1 MHITLANPYNKEKP
15 VEQNYYDARS
25 ENSFSKQLN
34 GSLISD
40 YLDGKPAR
48 IGKKKITRKQRDEWF
63 WTSDFVSRLDHETYT
78 GDEFVLALSR
88 YFGQQVT
95 PNKQL
100 LLHLAKAAPDTI
112 VTAVRY
118 SGIVAQKNNTK
129 LEELQGI
136 AESSDEIAEL
146 CKIIEIL
153 QEAHQTRIEALEQA
167 KKKLA
172 HLTVIDFLCYAALYA
187 FKEIIP
193 VYSGQQQIIDNE
205 TGHPIEPMSFAQETE
220 VALGDLLTWKV
231 QTCNSQHLK
240 ITERELAKSV
250 GSHISPFLFD
260 DGSMGQPDWQTLH
273 DFELLVG
280 HQYELNDFVSRSL
293 NAFSYDNSICY
304 ARNGHILEIKIL
316 DEQQKQNWH
325 RNGRKL
331 ELLAGYWYIKGEQRL
346 ILSGLAD
353 IVIGQP
359 ENSEYNKLAYAKAL
373 SGTLFL
379 RNIYGVDEFIS
390 LEGVDKEVDTFQLLL
405 ALELNS
411 VFFNT
416 CYFYPYFEYL
426 QSSGSWQKAL
436 HDLALDGLLE
446 GENRFPITWAYKKDK
461 IARTREWTVSEKH
474 PSGSAKT
481 AEQIIDFCSMDM
493 AALKKK
499 LKAEPNA
506 PTANL
511 SEKPYLKFGNILFQL
526 PWISAAS
533 NNRTLVVNN
542 LRRLGARRKGAQE
555 EASRL
560 ETIWAGHFEKK
571 GFSVVS
577 NWHPPATEHANP
589 GEIDLICARDNVVFV
604 FEIKSGYIRKSKQQ
618 TWLHKT
624 NTLRRAGKQLQVKHQ
639 TVLEHLAKKEELF
652 EKLGLDE
659 SFCESQVHGWILDT
673 SIEHDHELFNGFLKV
688 SIEEIYIALY
698 DQADFLVGLNDSE
711 LSHWMKNNML
721 KETTL
726 YPDGFSAQE
735 FYLAITQERV
745 WHNKI

>member
-1 MHITLANPYNKEKP
+1 MEANFYDSRKLSMLSSAEHKS
-15 VEQNYYDARS
+15 EQCI
-25 ENSFSKQLN
+25 
-34 GSLISD
+34 SLISD
-40 YLDGKPAR
+40 YLDGKPRR
-48 IGKKKITRKQRDEWF
+48 IGKNKIARKQRDEWF
-63 WTSDFVSRLDHETYT
+63 WTSSIVSRLDHEIYT
-78 GDEFVLALSR
+78 SDEFVLALSR
-88 YFGQQVT
+88 YFGQET
-95 PNKQL
+95 TSNKQL
-100 LLHLAKAAPDTI
+100 LFHLAKAAPDTI
-112 VTAVRY
+112 ITAVRY

-129 LEELQGI
+129 LEELKGI
-136 AESSDEIAEL
+136 AEISDEISEL
-146 CKIIEIL
+146 YKTIVIL
-153 QEAHQTRIEALEQA
+153 GEAHQTRIEALEQA

-172 HLTVIDFLCYAALYA
+172 HLTVIDFLCYAALFA

-193 VYSGQQQIIDNE
+193 VWSNQQQIIENE
-205 TGHPIEPMSFAQETE
+205 TGQPIEPVSFAQETE
-220 VALGDLLTWKV
+220 IALGDLLTWKV

-240 ITERELAKSV
+240 VTEMELAKSV

-293 NAFSYDNSICY
+293 NAFSYDDSICY
-304 ARNGHILEIKIL
+304 VRNGDALEIKVL
-316 DEQQKQNWH
+316 DEQQKQAWR
-325 RNGRKL
+325 RNGRKF
-331 ELLAGYWYIKGEQRL
+331 ELLAGYWFIKGQQQL

-359 ENSEYNKLAYAKAL
+359 ENSEANKLAYAKAL

-379 RNIYGVDEFIS
+379 KNIYGVGEFIS
-390 LEGVDKEVDTFQLLL
+390 LEGVDNEVDTFQLLL

-416 CYFYPYFEYL
+416 CYFYPYFEFL
-426 QSSGSWQKAL
+426 QSSGSWKKAL

-461 IARTREWTVSEKH
+461 IARTRGWTVSEKH

-481 AEQIIDFCSMDM
+481 AEQIIDFCIMDM
-493 AALKKK
+493 AVLKKK

-506 PTANL
+506 PIANL

-526 PWISAAS
+526 PWISAAN

-560 ETIWAGHFEKK
+560 ETILAGHFEKK

-577 NWHPPATEHANP
+577 NWHPPASEHANP
-589 GEIDLICARDNVVFV
+589 GEIDLICARDNIVFV
-604 FEIKSGYIRKSKQQ
+604 FEIKSGYIRKSQQ
-618 TWLHKT
+618 QAWLHKT

-639 TVLEHLAKKEELF
+639 ALLEQLAKKEELF
-652 EKLGLDE
+652 EKLGLDDN
-659 SFCESQVHGWILDT
+659 FCESQVHGWILDT

-711 LSHWMKNNML
+711 LANLIRNNSFG
-721 KETTL
+721 ESTL
-726 YPDGFSAQE
+726 YPNGFSAQE
-735 FYLAITQERV
+735 FYSAITQERV

>member
-1 MHITLANPYNKEKP
+1 M
-15 VEQNYYDARS
+15 EQNYYDARNEKAS
-25 ENSFSKQLN
+25 SKQLN

-40 YLDGKPAR
+40 YLDGKPAL
-48 IGKKKITRKQRDEWF
+48 IGKKKISRRQRDEWF
-63 WTSDFVSRLDHETYT
+63 WTSDFVFRLDHETYASN
-78 GDEFVLALSR
+78 EFALALSR
-88 YFGQQVT
+88 YFGQEST
-95 PNKQL
+95 SNKQL
-100 LLHLAKAAPDTI
+100 LLNLAKTAPDTI
-112 VTAVRY
+112 ITAVRY
-118 SGIVAQKNNTK
+118 SGIVAQKNNKK
-129 LEELQGI
+129 LEELKGI
-136 AESSDEIAEL
+136 AEISDEISEL
-146 CKIIEIL
+146 CKVIEIL
-153 QEAHQTRIEALEQA
+153 REAHQTRIEALEQA

-187 FKEIIP
+187 FKKIIP
-193 VYSGQQQIIDNE
+193 VWSNQQQIIDNE
-205 TGHPIEPMSFAQETE
+205 TGQPIEPLSFAQETE
-220 VALGDLLTWKV
+220 IALGDLLTWKV
-231 QTCNSQHLK
+231 HTCNPQHLK
-240 ITERELAKSV
+240 VTEMELVKSV
-250 GSHISPFLFD
+250 GGHISPFLFN
-260 DGSMGQPDWQTLH
+260 DGSMGQPDWQALH

-293 NAFSYDNSICY
+293 NVFSYDDSVCY
-304 ARNGHILEIKIL
+304 VRNGHILEIKVL
-316 DEQQKQNWH
+316 DEQQKQAWR
-325 RNGRKL
+325 RNGRKM
-331 ELLAGYWYIKGEQRL
+331 ELLAGYWYIKGQQQL
-346 ILSGLAD
+346 ILSGLSD

-359 ENSEYNKLAYAKAL
+359 ENSEANKLAYAKAL

-379 RNIYGVDEFIS
+379 ENIYGVGEFIS

-426 QSSGSWQKAL
+426 QNSGSWQNAL
-436 HDLALDGLLE
+436 RDLALGGLLE

-461 IARTREWTVSEKH
+461 IARTKGWTVSEKY

-493 AALKKK
+493 TALRKK
-499 LKAEPNA
+499 LEAEPNV
-506 PTANL
+506 PTPNL

-526 PWISAAS
+526 PWISGAS

-555 EASRL
+555 EAFRL
-560 ETIWAGHFEKK
+560 ETILAGHFKKK

-577 NWHPPATEHANP
+577 NWHPPTSEHANP
-589 GEIDLICARDNVVFV
+589 GEIDLICARDNIVFI
-604 FEIKSGYIRKSKQQ
+604 FEIKSGYIRSTQQ
-618 TWLHKT
+618 QVWLHKT
-624 NTLRRAGKQLQVKHQ
+624 NTLRRAGKQLQVKRQ
-639 TVLEHLAKKEELF
+639 AVLKHLAKKEELF

-659 SFCESQVHGWILDT
+659 NFCESQVHGWILDT
-673 SIEHDHELFNGFLKV
+673 SIEHDHELVNGFLKV

-698 DQADFLVGLNDSE
+698 DQADFLVGLNESE

-721 KETTL
+721 KDTTL

-745 WHNKI
+745 WDNKI